1 MGKTPNAAAAGMFV
15 AMLTLAGCQSS
26 GPTVGNPGT
35 MSPLAANRA
44 QQPWNNGAA
53 SGGTANQ
60 AQAGTNGMNN
70 AQVANNTAMTRPQT
84 GQSFGATG
92 NFQGNFGNSGQQ
104 PTGFT
109 QGQNNLAN
117 NQQSNSFN
125 ANQGSNNIQPASYNP
140 GQFGGG
146 VQQAGGWGT
155 NAQATGSAAN
165 RNMARNLD
173 AGQAGATGS
182 GSSSMPAPN
191 FPSNSAFGDSPN
203 SKDPPPVA
211 QPATETNYSTRYPV
225 MPFTGGRVGNQ

>member
-1 MGKTPNAAAAGMFV
+1 MGKTPNAAAAGVFV
-15 AMLTLAGCQSS
+15 AMMTLAGCQSPA
-26 GPTVGNPGT
+26 PTVGNPGT

-53 SGGTANQ
+53 TGGTTNQ
-60 AQAGTNGMNN
+60 AQAGTSGMNN
-70 AQVANNTAMTRPQT
+70 AQMANNAAMTRPQT
-84 GQSFGATG
+84 GQSFGANG

-104 PTGFT
+104 PAGFA
-109 QGQNNLAN
+109 QNQNSLAN
-117 NQQSNSFN
+117 NQQSNGFN

-140 GQFGGG
+140 NQFGNN

-155 NAQATGSAAN
+155 NAQANGSTANRGQTGAMGSAN
-165 RNMARNLD
+165 
-173 AGQAGATGS
+173 
-182 GSSSMPAPN
+182 SSMPAPN
-191 FPSNSAFGDSPN
+191 FPSNSAFGDGPN